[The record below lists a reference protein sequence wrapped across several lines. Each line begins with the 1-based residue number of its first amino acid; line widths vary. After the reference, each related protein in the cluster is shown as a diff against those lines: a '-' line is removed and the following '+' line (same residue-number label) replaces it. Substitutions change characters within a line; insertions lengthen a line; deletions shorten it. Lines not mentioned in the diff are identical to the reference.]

1 MESFSAPVTAPPFHD
16 QIRDGRIDHLIS
28 LMGHHSVPAPNYR
41 KKLLERLSAFSDT
54 TLDIIETS
62 AEDGYV
68 LDSATI
74 IKHTEHAVRE
84 ASFYLPRF
92 TRDTTAYDSREIA
105 NGLHYLDRYRN
116 VDRLE
121 ELTGTELDIA
131 SAFLNV
137 TSALYEHASAD
148 HVEITYYK
156 SDSAGYIKDP
166 ALQDLIATN
175 YQQAETIISYIV
187 ERGSADSEALR
198 DYLDNETAL
207 KGGVL

>member
-92 TRDTTAYDSREIA
+92 TRSIDLYEAREIT
-105 NGLHYLDRYRN
+105 NGLHFLERYMSVN
-116 VDRLE
+116 QLE
-121 ELTGTELDIA
+121 QLTGTELDIA

-137 TSALYEHASAD
+137 TSALYDYASAD
-148 HVEITYYK
+148 YVNITYHQNA
-156 SDSAGYIKDP
+156 SAGYVNNP
-166 ALQDLIATN
+166 ALQELIAT
-175 YQQAETIISYIV
+175 YHQQAGMIVSYIE
-187 ERGSADSEALR
+187 ERGSADPDAVRE
-198 DYLDNETAL
+198 YLENETVL